1 MESKDNGQQEQPTQ
15 GTATKV
21 QMSTRVE
28 EKKESQ
34 QKIKIR
40 STIANSIVFIILIAG
55 FTG

>member
-1 MESKDNGQQEQPTQ
+1 MESKDNVQQEQPTQ

-28 EKKESQ
+28 EKESQ
-34 QKIKIR
+34 QKNKIR

>member
-28 EKKESQ
+28 EKRKPT
-34 QKIKIR
+34 KK
-40 STIANSIVFIILIAG
+40 
-55 FTG
+55 